1 MDAAEVEAE
10 AKDEEQPLL
19 RHSREY
25 TLVTED
31 AEATDGRWIS
41 EIRRYA
47 ACSPRSTPSLAAA
60 VAAAAATAA
69 ADAAAAAADADAF
82 MWHALPSL
90 P

>member
-1 MDAAEVEAE
+1 MDAAGVEAE
-10 AKDEEQPLL
+10 VKDEEQPLL

-47 ACSPRSTPSLAAA
+47 ACSPRSSPSLCNELLLLLLL
-60 VAAAAATAA
+60 
-69 ADAAAAAADADAF
+69 
-82 MWHALPSL
+82 MMMMMMMMMLSCGMLPSL